1 MLRDD
6 ASLQDIYNSG
16 QTVIKFAESLN
27 REDLDLNESNTAG
40 IVLHIMIIGEAT
52 KRLSPELRSQHPELP
67 WQQMAGMRDIIAH
80 QYDKI
85 DFDLMWDIIETS
97 IPDMLK
103 KVEPLLP

>member
-52 KRLSPELRSQHPELP
+52 KRLSPELRAQHPELP

>member
-1 MLRDD
+1 MLRDK
-6 ASLQDIYNSG
+6 ASLQDICNSG
-16 QTVIKFAESLN
+16 KIVLKFAESLN
-27 REDLDLNESNTAG
+27 REKLGLDDSNTAG

-52 KRLSPELRSQHPELP
+52 KRLSPEFRAQHPDIP

-85 DFDLMWDIIETS
+85 DFDLMWDVIKVS
-97 IPDMLK
+97 IPEMLE